1 MSDWNDTIIADFRA
15 HAGHV
20 GHGFEGM
27 PMLLL
32 HHTGRRTGRA
42 LVNPLTYQAGPGDTV
57 YVFASKGG
65 APDTPQWYLNA
76 LASGQ
81 ARVEIGTQAFD
92 VTARD
97 VTGAERDAVWTRQKA
112 AYPGFAEYE
121 QKTEG
126 IRTIPVLALTRA

>member
-1 MSDWNDTIIADFRA
+1 MSDWNDMIIADFRE

-32 HHTGRRTGRA
+32 HHTGRKTGRP
-42 LVNPLTYQAGPGDTV
+42 LVTPLTYQAGPGDTV

-76 LASGQ
+76 LASGRAQ
-81 ARVEIGTQAFD
+81 VEIGTQAFD
-92 VTARD
+92 VAARD
-97 VTGAERDAVWTRQKA
+97 VTGDEREKVWGRQKA

-121 QKTEG
+121 AKTAG